1 MSRGSALLALVL
13 TSCVTPAKF
22 GSELDRLTC
31 EREYEC
37 AQGAFDALYG
47 DVGECRAELD
57 EATGDLFQCE
67 LASCTFDT
75 TAARQC
81 LHDLRT
87 APCDEI
93 VDGSAAMRCDEVF
106 VDCDMTALYAC
117 AGA

>member
-1 MSRGSALLALVL
+1 MSRCSALLALLL
-13 TSCVTPAKF
+13 TGCVTPAKF
-22 GSELDRLTC
+22 GSELGRLTC

-37 AQGAFDALYG
+37 AQGAFDSLYG
-47 DVGECRAELD
+47 DVGECRAEHD
-57 EATGDLFQCE
+57 EASGELFQCE

-75 TAARQC
+75 AAAREC

-93 VDGSAAMRCDEVF
+93 VDGTAATRCDEVF
-106 VDCDMTALYAC
+106 VDCDVNALYAC